1 MAPTR
6 FRRALKRSTKR
17 TKKTTITKAVRSA
30 ITKMAE
36 KKILSYGPFRTSDP
50 TTVPATLTDMTHN
63 SWNWV
68 SMVNGIVQGT
78 TIRDRLGK
86 SIFVRYIEIAF
97 HMDAFV
103 KDYEGLN
110 VRLMVVKNKKCN
122 GSFIATADM
131 FEARS
136 TAGNV
141 MSVGYDS
148 LYNENFGDKY
158 KVLLDKQMNF
168 TTTAVTSVSTGALG
182 AHATHNNIGIKRF
195 YIPVNEKIDYSTQPG
210 SVVWTSSANLT
221 HTDLIFGVCC
231 GNGVTVGSP
240 LSTCRD
246 RVSFRVAF
254 NDM

>member
-1 MAPTR
+1 MAPSR
-6 FRRALKRSTKR
+6 FRRAIKR
-17 TKKTTITKAVRSA
+17 TKKGKKTTITKAVRSA
-30 ITKMAE
+30 ISKMAE
-36 KKILSYGPFRTSDP
+36 KKILSYGPFRTADP
-50 TTVPATLTDMTHN
+50 TTVPATLVDMVHN
-63 SWNWV
+63 TWDWV

-110 VRLMVVKNKKCN
+110 VRLMVIKNKKCN
-122 GSFIATADM
+122 GSFIVTGDM
-131 FEARS
+131 FEPRS
-136 TAGNV
+136 TAGNF
-141 MSVGYDS
+141 SAVGYDS
-148 LYNENFGDKY
+148 LYNENYSDKY

-168 TTTAVTSVSTGALG
+168 ETLSVTSVSTGALG

-195 YIPVNEKIDYSTQPG
+195 YIPVNEKIDYGTQPG
-210 SVVWTSSANLT
+210 SAVWTSSANLT

-231 GNGVTVGSP
+231 GNGVSVGAP
-240 LSTCRD
+240 LSTCRN
-246 RVSFRVAF
+246 RVTFRVAF